1 MKQITTKEFADL
13 IGKSHRNTSHSL
25 SMLSLLYSAL
35 ERANTPAGV
44 EATQRRINR
53 KLRWLGSQY
62 VEHQKIG
69 NQWVVTIKDTTI

>member
-1 MKQITTKEFADL
+1 MKQLSTKEFAEM
-13 IGKSHRNTSHSL
+13 IGKSTRNTSHSL

-35 ERANTPAGV
+35 PRATSQAGV

-53 KLRWLGSQY
+53 KLRWLGPQY

-69 NQWVVTIKDTTI
+69 NQWVVTVKD